1 MDNYNEKYFI
11 LNEKSNKNFKD
22 IKKLQRLVYLLINNV
37 KIYKGKKGG
46 YYYLTKNSKIYI

>member
-1 MDNYNEKYFI
+1 MNKYNILQEKTIENY
-11 LNEKSNKNFKD
+11 KN

-46 YYYLTKNSKIYI
+46 YFYLTKKSKIYV